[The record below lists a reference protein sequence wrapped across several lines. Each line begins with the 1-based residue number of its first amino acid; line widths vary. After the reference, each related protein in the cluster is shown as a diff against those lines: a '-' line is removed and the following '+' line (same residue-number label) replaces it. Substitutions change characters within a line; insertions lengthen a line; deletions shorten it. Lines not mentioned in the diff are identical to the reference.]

1 MWTIKLLLDEQEQ
14 VQKSTINNKRIF
26 LLVVTASQYPVQHHF
41 VYKLDMAFIKEK
53 MYQAQAT
60 IVGVGHSNL
69 SSHHLLL
76 PLWALMPNS
85 HKAVAK
91 PYPTTDCQIP
101 TARVLDP
108 QSWNLVLPVFNLPL
122 YLPSHFEE
130 AEGNTCQ
137 HQQCLSMSKP
147 SVVEKRY
154 L

>member
-1 MWTIKLLLDEQEQ
+1 MYGPSKYCWMSRNRFRKAE
-14 VQKSTINNKRIF
+14 STTREFF
-26 LLVVTASQYPVQHHF
+26 LLVVTASQYQVQYHF
-41 VYKLDMAFIKEK
+41 VYKLDMAVFKEK

-91 PYPTTDCQIP
+91 PHPSIDCQIP
-101 TARVLDP
+101 TARVLEP
-108 QSWNLVLPVFNLPL
+108 QPWNLVLPIFNLPL
-122 YLPSHFEE
+122 YLPSHFDE
-130 AEGNTCQ
+130 AEGNICQ

-147 SVVEKRY
+147 SAQK
-154 L
+154 